1 MLPESRNTRTWLLR
15 IRRDITAI
23 LKAPTGTKPK
33 LNPQLAPSYL
43 FFQAQALPLC
53 CVHLCLLSL
62 AWQFSMYSKEGFSL
76 SPVLRHI
83 SCINLQIL
91 YYCGKFATKTVFALQ
106 RMCFSLGSL
115 LSGVGVLVTQRSSLG
130 SWIKL

>member
-1 MLPESRNTRTWLLR
+1 MLPESRNTKTWLLR
-15 IRRDITAI
+15 TRRDITAI
-23 LKAPTGTKPK
+23 LKAPTGTKPMLK
-33 LNPQLAPSYL
+33 SQLAPSYL

-62 AWQFSMYSKEGFSL
+62 AWQFSMYSKEGFSR
-76 SPVLRHI
+76 SPVLGRI

-91 YYCGKFATKTVFALQ
+91 YCCGKFATETVFALQ
-106 RMCFSLGSL
+106 RMRFSLGPL
-115 LSGVGVLVTQRSSLG
+115 LSCVGVLMTQWSSLG